1 MFVCIVYLVLA
12 SLCFQRVMKRASSL
26 ESTKDRKGKHF
37 LRLLELQKFAE
48 QNRNRPTEK
57 LNPC

>member
-12 SLCFQRVMKRASSL
+12 SLCFQRASSL